1 MATTT
6 FVPGTPLCVTS
17 PSTGLVLTIADV
29 VPEQG
34 LCELQVSGPGR
45 ERVVVRV
52 DHEPR
57 ALCRC
62 IGVYVFGA
70 TSGVEVLL
78 DGRVVL
84 SSPPP
89 RIRDVHVA

>member
-17 PSTGLVLTIADV
+17 PSTGLVLTITDAM
-29 VPEQG
+29 PEHG
-34 LCELQVSGPGR
+34 LFGLHVGGPGR
-45 ERVVVRV
+45 ERAVVRV

-57 ALCRC
+57 ALCRY
-62 IGVYVFGA
+62 IGEYVFDA
-70 TSGVEVLL
+70 TNWVEVVL

-84 SSPPP
+84 SMPPP

>member
-6 FVPGTPLCVTS
+6 FVPGMPLCVTS
-17 PSTGLVLTIADV
+17 LSTGLVLTITDAM
-29 VPEQG
+29 PEQG
-34 LCELQVSGPGR
+34 LCKLLIYGPGV

-57 ALCRC
+57 ALCRHT
-62 IGVYVFGA
+62 GAVVFSA
-70 TSGVEVLL
+70 TSAVEVLL